1 MMGILEKGDLEKGA
15 GVRCQFVNNDL
26 AYHTAGSGEASPC
39 CRECKEICEYR
50 CQRSVQGGETEEE
63 SENEVLQ
70 ETEEPEAKDD
80 FEPLDELGEIRK
92 ILDQEKR
99 LLHAYLEVGVIPE
112 RTVFRQKIIVAAL
125 AAMICD
131 LEGDDQKGAKWNEKY
146 THRFK

>member
-1 MMGILEKGDLEKGA
+1 MNIDA
-15 GVRCQFVNNDL
+15 RDQ
-26 AYHTAGSGEASPC
+26 
-39 CRECKEICEYR
+39 CR
-50 CQRSVQGGETEEE
+50 GGETEEE